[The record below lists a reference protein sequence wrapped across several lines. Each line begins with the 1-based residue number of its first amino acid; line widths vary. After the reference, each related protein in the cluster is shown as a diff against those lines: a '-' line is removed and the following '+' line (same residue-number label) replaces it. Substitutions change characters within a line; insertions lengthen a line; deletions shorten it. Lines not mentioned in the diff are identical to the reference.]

1 VQLVNLYYILG
12 MVSDGSKNLQPGI
25 HLANLVFFFKH
36 LYFAKIVALLP
47 CIEKNIGIHLNSK
60 KYPWRRPWAWYV
72 TRSKCRLLWSEP
84 LR

>member
-1 VQLVNLYYILG
+1 
-12 MVSDGSKNLQPGI
+12 MVSGSRNLQPGI
-25 HLANLVFFFKH
+25 HLANLVIFLKKH

-72 TRSKCRLLWSEP
+72 TRYKCGKWL
-84 LR
+84 